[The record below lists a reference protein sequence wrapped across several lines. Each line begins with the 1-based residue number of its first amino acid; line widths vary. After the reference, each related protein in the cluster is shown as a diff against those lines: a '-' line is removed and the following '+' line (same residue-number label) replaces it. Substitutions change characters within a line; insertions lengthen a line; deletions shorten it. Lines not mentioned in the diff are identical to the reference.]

1 MERVV
6 LVFILDCHGHP
17 FGKCFHICDSVLDR
31 VTAPSSW
38 PWATKETFVLLL
50 VFAADGT
57 MEEGPQMDFQARVSQ
72 CSHLLLSY
80 SAHLASRFPWQPFQ
94 KIKKQK
100 EARHSSSSPWDYRST
115 CVLLCYPRLFPRSVK
130 ASSVAHAGL
139 ASSSGMSPTE

>member
-1 MERVV
+1 M

-17 FGKCFHICDSVLDR
+17 FGKCFHLCDSVLDK

-38 PWATKETFVLLL
+38 PWV
-50 VFAADGT
+50 AADGT
-57 MEEGPQMDFQARVSQ
+57 MEEGPQMDFQARVGQ

-80 SAHLASRFPWQPFQ
+80 SAHLASRFPWQSFQ

-115 CVLLCYPRLFPRSVK
+115 CVLLCYPRLLPRSIK
-130 ASSVAHAGL
+130 ASSLTHAEL